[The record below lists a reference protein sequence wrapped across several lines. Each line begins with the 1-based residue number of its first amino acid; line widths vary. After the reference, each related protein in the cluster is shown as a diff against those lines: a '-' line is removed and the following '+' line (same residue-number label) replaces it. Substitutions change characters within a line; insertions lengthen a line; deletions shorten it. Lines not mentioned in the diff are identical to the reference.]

1 MNILPPEQNWIVPRG
16 VSKEPILNR
25 KQNTSCTT
33 LTCFSRYANRFL
45 RGVSLFIFFGC
56 LSTIVVAKEAKHLS
70 FQHILPDQVST
81 IGYINSIG
89 QGPSGVMWFGGANGL
104 VKYNG
109 YGVEVY
115 HHDKDDAG
123 SLSDNFVNDI
133 FLSRSNQLW
142 IATRRGIDRYDA
154 VQDRFIRYETLPE
167 GAQGSLNVNTLLQDR
182 NGNFWVGTTVGL
194 FHLDPTTGAISRQDL
209 IFSTGE
215 EAGAVWKIV
224 EDHNGL
230 IWIAHQEQGV
240 TRLDPKNGEVKNYR
254 HRPGGESDLTFNDVR
269 ELYVDSQNQLWAGT
283 YGGGLNRYDPASDRF
298 VSEKHDSTEKSAIV
312 WAVLEDNQGNLWI
325 GDGSAVYVREPGKT
339 RFTRFTNNSND
350 PDSLGNYVVN
360 ELFQDRTG
368 DVWIGFFPSGV
379 DRVDQLASAFRN
391 YDHNPLDSNSVTD
404 GGVLSALEDQRG
416 NLWIGAGYGLN
427 HFDRETG
434 TFTHYTHE
442 PNKANGLSGNTIL
455 SMARNGR
462 ELWLG
467 IWSGGLN
474 RLDLETG
481 QFSHYMPEEQNPRSL
496 LGREPWSVIVD
507 RQGNI
512 WAATEKGINRYNRA
526 TDDFTHIFPLDE
538 ETGSEVSLYSRVTYQ
553 DSANTIW
560 VGAMSGLYRLNPES
574 GDFTHY
580 QNDPENPDSLSAN
593 FVLSIFED
601 SNGRLWVGTDGGGLN
616 LFNPT
621 SGTFKAYTTEVG
633 LSDNVVAGIIEDR
646 EGTLWLGTQRG
657 LSRFNPHTE
666 AFRNFDK
673 RHGLSDNLFNR
684 NTPLLLHDGNLFFGN
699 SKGFTLFN
707 PDELGFNEHPPNV
720 VFTELKVLNKVVEPG
735 ISGSPLKKSIS
746 HADSISLGHEH
757 SVFSISFAA
766 LNFRLPEENQYA
778 YRLRGFDRDWN
789 YVGNERSATY
799 TNLDP
804 GTYTFD
810 VRGSNNDGVWGEEPA
825 RLRIKILPS
834 FWQTW
839 WAYTLYAMATVALIL
854 WFVRIQRL
862 KVSYEKQKVEHERAH
877 VRRLIQVDR
886 LKDEFLAN
894 TSHEL
899 RTPLNGI
906 IGLAE
911 SLTDGAAG
919 DLPGKARENLAMI
932 IASGKRLANLVNDIL
947 DFSKLRNKGITL
959 HKRPVDVRV
968 LVDVVLTLSRPLIRP
983 KQLQLQNNVPQS
995 LPPVTADEDRLF
1007 QILHNLVG
1015 NAIKFTEQGTV
1026 TITAK
1031 MIDDETVICVEDT
1044 GRGIP
1049 EESLESIFT
1058 PFEQIEESAVRTQSG
1073 AGLGLSITRQL
1084 VELHGGKIR
1093 ADSVLGEGSRFCIT
1107 LPAITDATLEPSYT
1121 ETMEVLKPA
1130 KYDIFNDDVPLPTHS
1145 PEPQKQE
1152 GQRRHVLVVDDDAV
1166 NRQVLTDMLCLRN
1179 YRVTECSS
1187 GFEAIEYIKLHSD
1200 IDLVLLDVMM
1210 PQLSGYQ
1217 TCQRLRRIHQ
1227 THELPIILLTAR
1239 TQTSDLVSGFD
1250 VGANDFLTKPVA
1262 KDELFARVAMHIQL
1276 VDAMRNLDKK
1286 VAERTAELRRKNE
1299 FLSQAQNA
1307 LEEVNQK
1314 LEEASLS
1321 DPLTGLHNRRF
1332 LSKSL
1337 PADISIVDRRYQAW
1351 KSGGKNEGTLPR
1363 ESDLLFLLLDIDYFK
1378 SVNDEHGHNAGDK
1391 VLEQISRL
1399 LETIL
1404 RESDYLVRWGGEE
1417 FLIVI
1422 RYCSRTEATDLA
1434 ERIRRGIDAVEFKID
1449 SGQTLRRTCSMGLAA
1464 YPFYPNTSSALS
1476 WEQVVDV
1483 ADRALY
1489 MAKQS
1494 GRNTWVYLSSAPDY
1508 TGPTLNP
1515 STEENIR
1522 RLKKTG
1528 GILVSASKD
1537 TDPLVK

>member
-1 MNILPPEQNWIVPRG
+1 MD
-16 VSKEPILNR
+16 R
-25 KQNTSCTT
+25 KHQTSCNA
-33 LTCFSRYANRFL
+33 LACLARHAARLL
-45 RGVSLFIFFGC
+45 RAGGVFIFLG
-56 LSTIVVAKEAKHLS
+56 LSTIVAASDAKHLS

-81 IGYINSIG
+81 IGYINAIG
-89 QGPSGVMWFGGANGL
+89 QGPSGAMWFGGANGL

-115 HHDKDDAG
+115 HHDKDDPG

-133 FLSRSNQLW
+133 FLSRSGRLW
-142 IATRRGIDRYDA
+142 IATRRGINRYDA
-154 VQDRFIRYETLPE
+154 AQDRFIRYEIAGE
-167 GAQGSLNVNTLLQDR
+167 GGQGNFDVNTILEDR
-182 NGNFWVGTTVGL
+182 NGNFWIGTTAGL
-194 FHLDPTTGAISRQDL
+194 FRFDPA
-209 IFSTGE
+209 TGE
-215 EAGAVWKIV
+215 ITRRELRISSTEEIGVVWKVV
-224 EDHNGL
+224 EDNNGL
-230 IWIAHQEQGV
+230 IWLAHQEQGV
-240 TRLDPKNGEVKNYR
+240 TRFDRKTGEIKNYR
-254 HRPGGESDLTFNDVR
+254 HQPGQENGLTFNDVR
-269 ELYVDSQNQLWAGT
+269 ELYVDSQNQIWSGT
-283 YGGGLNRYDPASDRF
+283 YGGGLNRFDPINDRF
-298 VSEKHDSTEKSAIV
+298 VAEKHASTEKSAIV

-339 RFTRFTNNSND
+339 RFARFANNSND

-360 ELFQDRTG
+360 ELFQDSTG

-379 DRVDQLASAFRN
+379 DRVDRLASAFRN
-391 YDHNPLDSNSVTD
+391 HDHNPLESNSVTD

-427 HFDRETG
+427 HFDREAG

-442 PNKANGLSGNTIL
+442 PDSASGLSGNTIL

-474 RLDLETG
+474 RLDLKTG
-481 QFSHYMPEEQNPRSL
+481 RISRYMPEGQNTGSL
-496 LGREPWSVIVD
+496 LGREPWSVIAD
-507 RQGNI
+507 RHGNI

-526 TDDFTHIFPLDE
+526 TDNFTHFLPLDKQ
-538 ETGSEVSLYSRVTYQ
+538 TGLEINLYSRVIFQ
-553 DSANTIW
+553 DSAGAIW
-560 VGAMSGLYRLNPES
+560 VGAMSGLYRLDPQS
-574 GDFTHY
+574 GEFLHY
-580 QNDPENPDSLSAN
+580 QNDPENPDSLSAS

-601 SNGRLWVGTDGGGLN
+601 SRGHLWIGTDGGGLN
-616 LFNPT
+616 LFDPARG
-621 SGTFKAYTTEVG
+621 SFKAYTMETG

-646 EGTLWLGTQRG
+646 SGNLWLGTQRG
-657 LSRFNPHTE
+657 LSRFDPRTE
-666 AFRNFDK
+666 TFRNFDK

-684 NTPLLLHDGNLFFGN
+684 NTPLLLRDGNLFFGN
-699 SKGFTLFN
+699 SKGFTLFD
-707 PDELGFNEHPPNV
+707 PEELTLNQHAPNV

-735 ISGSPLKKSIS
+735 LPDSPLTKAIS
-746 HADSISLGHEH
+746 HAESFTLSHEQ

-799 TNLDP
+799 TNLDA
-804 GTYTFD
+804 GTYTFE
-810 VRGSNNDGVWGEEPA
+810 VQGSNNDGVWSEEPA
-825 RLRIKILPS
+825 RLKINILPP
-834 FWQTW
+834 FWKTW
-839 WAYTLYAMATVALIL
+839 WAFTLYGMGTLALIL

-919 DLPGKARENLAMI
+919 ELPVKARENLAMI
-932 IASGKRLANLVNDIL
+932 ITSGKRLANLVNDIL

-968 LVDVVLTLSRPLIRP
+968 LVDVVLTLSRPLIRA
-983 KQLQLQNNVPQS
+983 KQLQLLNNVPQS
-995 LPPVTADEDRLF
+995 LPPVSADEDRLL

-1026 TITAK
+1026 TVTAK
-1031 MIDDETVICVEDT
+1031 TIDDGVEVSVEDT
-1044 GRGIP
+1044 GRGISK
-1049 EESLESIFT
+1049 ESWESIFM
-1058 PFEQIEESAVRTQSG
+1058 PFEQLENSAVRTQGG

-1084 VELHGGKIR
+1084 VELHGGKISV
-1093 ADSVLGEGSRFCIT
+1093 DSKPNEGTRFSIT
-1107 LPAITDATLEPSYT
+1107 LPATTDAAQESLHT
-1121 ETMEVLKPA
+1121 EHVEALKPLNLDIFDESITPPTSELKPA
-1130 KYDIFNDDVPLPTHS
+1130 RH
-1145 PEPQKQE
+1145 E
-1152 GQRRHVLVVDDDAV
+1152 GQRRHVLVVDDDAI
-1166 NRQVLTDMLCLRN
+1166 NRQVLTDMLSLRN
-1179 YRVTECSS
+1179 YRVTECAS
-1187 GFEAIEYIKLHSD
+1187 GFEAIEYIELHSD
-1200 IDLVLLDVMM
+1200 VDLVLLDLMM

-1217 TCQRLRRIHQ
+1217 TCQRLRSIHQ

-1262 KDELFARVAMHIQL
+1262 KDELIARVAMHIQL
-1276 VDAMRNLDKK
+1276 VDAIRNLDKK

-1337 PADISIVDRRYQAW
+1337 PADISIVERRYQAW
-1351 KSGGKNEGTLPR
+1351 KAGGKNKGTLPR

-1434 ERIRRGIDAVEFKID
+1434 ERIRRGIEAVEFKID
-1449 SGQTLRRTCSMGLAA
+1449 SGQTLRRTCSMGLAT

-1522 RLKKTG
+1522 RLKKAG

-1537 TDPLVK
+1537 TDPLME